1 MFRLRQDAYHLNR
14 RSFLINVW
22 YAENRLRKWFIG
34 GVHINMRIEV
44 PEKAEK
50 IIDALQEQG
59 YDAYVV
65 GGCVRDSLLRR
76 SPADW
81 DITTSA
87 TPEEVK
93 RIFRRTVD
101 TGIQHGTVT
110 VLMDKEGFEVTT
122 YRIDGEYED
131 GRHPKEVTFTPSLE
145 EDLKRRDFTINAMAY
160 NHRKGLVD
168 IFGGE
173 EDLKNKVVRCVGNP
187 RERFTEDALR
197 ILRAVRFS
205 AQLGFSI
212 EEKTQDAAR
221 DLGETLKKISAERI
235 QTELVKLLV
244 SPNPQYLRKAWELG
258 LTRIFLPEFDKA
270 METPQKN
277 PHHCY
282 SVGEHTLKAMEA
294 VRPDRTLRLTLLFHD
309 LGKGETRMR
318 DEKGI
323 DHFYGHP
330 AKSEKIAKSVLKRLR
345 FDNDTINTVGKLVY
359 WHECPW
365 EASPSSVRRALSK
378 TGIELFPLLLEVRKA
393 DIIAQSSYRRTEKM
407 EWLEKLQEIYQDILR
422 RQECVSIRS
431 LAVSGK
437 DLIDAG
443 MKPGREI
450 GETLNGFL
458 EIVLENPEKNTKEY
472 LLSLL

>member
-1 MFRLRQDAYHLNR
+1 
-14 RSFLINVW
+14 
-22 YAENRLRKWFIG
+22 
-34 GVHINMRIEV
+34 MRIEG

-309 LGKGETRMR
+309 PGKGETRMR
-318 DEKGI
+318 DEEGI

-450 GETLNGFL
+450 GETLNRFL

>member
-1 MFRLRQDAYHLNR
+1 
-14 RSFLINVW
+14 
-22 YAENRLRKWFIG
+22 
-34 GVHINMRIEV
+34 MRIEV

-359 WHECPW
+359 WHECRW

-450 GETLNGFL
+450 GETLNRFL